1 MAQFLR
7 GAFALVKRLTDFMA
21 FRWATR
27 GGRYT
32 IPESPA
38 FTPATDRWF
47 REAIA
52 NTFFYFEF
60 GTGASTRLAQQAGCR
75 VMAVESDPRWLAAL
89 RDNLTESST
98 VELFYADIGI
108 VGAWGYP
115 LFRFPSPSRLAKW
128 RTYTLIAESAIERT
142 GQFPDLVLIDGRF
155 RLACALSVAAL
166 ASKRGESTTILFD
179 DYIGRPAYHPVERFL
194 GPPAITLDR
203 AAVFYIKSGKTIAPI
218 TPEIVS
224 EAHLEV
230 Q

>member
-1 MAQFLR
+1 MAQFSR
-7 GAFALVKRLTDFMA
+7 GAVAPIKRLTDFLA

-32 IPESPA
+32 IPENPA

-47 REAIA
+47 RETIA
-52 NTFFYFEF
+52 DTAFYLEF
-60 GTGASTRLAQQAGCR
+60 GTGASTRLAQEAGCR
-75 VMAVESDPRWLAAL
+75 VIAVESDPRWLAAL
-89 RDNLTESST
+89 RATLTESSS

-115 LFRFPSPSRLAKW
+115 IFRSPSASRLVKW
-128 RTYTLIAESAIERT
+128 RTYTLIAEREIERT

-166 ASKRGESTTILFD
+166 ASKRGASTTILFD
-179 DYIGRPAYHPVERFL
+179 DYIARPAYHQVERFL
-194 GPPAITLDR
+194 GPPSMTLDR
-203 AAVFYIKSGKTIAPI
+203 AAVFIINSGKTIAPI
-218 TPEIVS
+218 YPEIVS
-224 EAHLEV
+224 EAHFEV